1 MKMIL
6 AMVLFLSCALIGASA
21 VFCLAEEGQANFPMY
36 DSMACKRKPDTAK
49 DGLIK
54 SNIL

>member
-21 VFCLAEEGQANFPMY
+21 VFCLAKGCYKTQ
-36 DSMACKRKPDTAK
+36 
-49 DGLIK
+49 GLRPCGTRAAEA
-54 SNIL
+54 